1 MIQEKEAK
9 RTFPKKERLKS
20 RKAIE
25 ALFSDGQKIKSFPVM
40 LFWNKGHHDC
50 GHPLKV
56 GVSVSK
62 RKVRKAVHRNRIK
75 RLMREA
81 YRLNKSKLE
90 TFLSENNEQH
100 LDVMF
105 IYADKEMPT
114 FADIEPKIKRLL
126 DRLIKDLNQ

>member
-9 RTFPKKERLKS
+9 LTFPKKERLKS

-25 ALFSDGQKIKSFPVM
+25 KLFSSGQRIKSYPVM
-40 LFWNKGHHDC
+40 LVWNIGQHDC
-50 GHPLKV
+50 GNPLKV

-81 YRLNKSKLE
+81 YRLNQSQLVKS
-90 TFLSENNEQH
+90 LSENNELH

>member
-1 MIQEKEAK
+1 
-9 RTFPKKERLKS
+9 
-20 RKAIE
+20 
-25 ALFSDGQKIKSFPVM
+25 M
-40 LFWNKGHHDC
+40 LVWNSTQHDC
-50 GHPLKV
+50 GNLLKV

-81 YRLNKSKLE
+81 YRLNKSELT

-105 IYADKEMPT
+105 IYADSGMPT

>member
-1 MIQEKEAK
+1 
-9 RTFPKKERLKS
+9 
-20 RKAIE
+20 
-25 ALFSDGQKIKSFPVM
+25 M
-40 LFWNKGHHDC
+40 LVWNTGHHDC
-50 GHPLKV
+50 GNQLKV

-62 RKVRKAVHRNRIK
+62 RKVRKAVNRNRIK

-81 YRLNKSKLE
+81 YRLNKSELV
-90 TFLSENNEQH
+90 TSLSENKELH

-114 FADIEPKIKRLL
+114 FADIELKIKRLL